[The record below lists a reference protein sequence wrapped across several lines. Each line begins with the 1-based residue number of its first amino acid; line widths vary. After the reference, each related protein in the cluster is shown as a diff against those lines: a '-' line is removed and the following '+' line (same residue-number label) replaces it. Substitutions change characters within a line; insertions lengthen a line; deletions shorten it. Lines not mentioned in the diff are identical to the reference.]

1 MVVHLLRRVD
11 LLHLTVLEDDDPIG
25 HRHGLGLV
33 VGDVD
38 ARCPDPVVQLGDLRP
53 HLHPELGVEVG
64 ERLVHKERLRLADY
78 GTPEGHPLPLAA
90 GERLRLPVEETLD
103 GENPC
108 GLLHPARDLVLI
120 HLPEL
125 EGETHVLPHVHV
137 RVEGVVLED
146 HRDVPLARRKI
157 VDDLIPDKDLAA
169 AYILEAGDHT
179 QSGGLPTTRRP
190 DEDDEFPIWYVQVHL
205 VDGDHVLAEDF
216 GYLLEGYFSHP
227 FPPSVYPNAPFPV
240 ALRALLPLHLTAF
253 YLMPALHAQVVPLL
267 DLEQAPD
274 GLLDAGSRDLPRLDG
289 PHDCVIGIGLLLR
302 HA

>member
-125 EGETHVLPHVHV
+125 EGEAHILPHVHV

-146 HRDVPLARRKI
+146 HGYVPLARRKV
-157 VDDLIPDKDLAA
+157 VDYLVAYKDFTAS
-169 AYILEAGDHT
+169 YVLEAGDHT
-179 QSGGLPTTRRP
+179 QGRRLPATGGP
-190 DEDDEFPIWYVQVHL
+190 DEDYELPVRNVQIHL

-216 GYLLEGYFSHP
+216 GYVLQRYFGHP
-227 FPPSVYPNAPFPV
+227 TSSFRSPERFRRPGFPRCLSGSSTPVLAP
-240 ALRALLPLHLTAF
+240 F
-253 YLMPALHAQVVPLL
+253 YLMPGRSAQVISLL
-267 DLEQAPD
+267 DSEQA
-274 GLLDAGSRDLPRLDG
+274 LDG
-289 PHDCVIGIGLLLR
+289 ILDP
-302 HA
+302 